1 MVVLLALGWW
11 IYQKPEPESPGS
23 GDPVPFVADSDTA
36 AWDSVA
42 SSVTLVDASEP
53 GTPLVIFGQVFAADG
68 HVIPKAQILVYQA
81 DASGEYGTSPKTQW
95 ARLSGRLKTDSLGRY
110 LVHTV
115 RPGSYGGPAHVHFA
129 IGRSSWA
136 AGSAFELR
144 FADDPANSG
153 VKIPGFG
160 AADTGTFATV
170 RGVVREPS
178 GVLRVRRDFRLP

>member
-11 IYQKPEPESPGS
+11 IYQKPDPVPQES

-36 AWDSVA
+36 SWDSVA

-53 GTPLVIFGQVFAADG
+53 GTPLVIYGQVFAADG
-68 HVIPKAQILVYQA
+68 QVIRKAQILVYHA

-115 RPGSYGGPAHVHFA
+115 RPGSSGGPAHVHFA
-129 IGRSSWA
+129 IGRAWKTQE
-136 AGSAFELR
+136 AFELR
-144 FADDPANSG
+144 FADDRQGYA
-153 VKIPGFG
+153 IPGLG

-178 GVLRVRRDFRLP
+178 GVLRVRRDFRLQ